1 MSADSSSHS
10 TDSASPQ
17 FHSFEEFWPF
27 YVKEHQKKSTRILHF
42 IGTTGAMAC
51 VAGGLLTK
59 RRWLLA
65 VAPVVGYGPAWVSHF
80 FVEHNKPASFK
91 HPLWSLRADLVM
103 WSKMVRFQM
112 DDEVERILE
121 ADRVAS
127 EAERA
132 SREAAP
138 ARSDAKDGSA
148 PAGSPSEVVN

>member
-1 MSADSSSHS
+1 MSDQDSR
-10 TDSASPQ
+10 T
-17 FHSFEEFWPF
+17 FESFSDFWPF
-27 YVKEHQKKSTRILHF
+27 YVKEHQKKTTRILHF

-65 VAPVVGYGPAWVSHF
+65 VAPVVGYGPAWISHF
-80 FVEHNKPASFK
+80 FVEGNKPASFK

-112 DDEVERILE
+112 ADEVERVLREEREHE
-121 ADRVAS
+121 A
-127 EAERA
+127 AERDAAAGAQA
-132 SREAAP
+132 S
-138 ARSDAKDGSA
+138 KDGNA